1 MSVFFSDDSLRVMY
15 RGGRGDATAR
25 PRAAPRKRH
34 WWRWILAGAGLLVV
48 LAVLATGLF
57 VKLQSAL
64 PPLALPAGR
73 ASAPAGPL
81 TGRWTVATGSRAG
94 FRVPENAM
102 GFSNVVVGRTDGIRG
117 TLLISGDRLLSATLR
132 VRLTTMKINGKAQPQ
147 FAASL
152 GTRRDPVATFTL
164 TRPVTLGATFAGG
177 SAVTLTATGQLA
189 MHQISRP
196 VTFTLSARRDG
207 AALQAAGSIPV
218 AFSRWRIREPRGLGF
233 LGSLA
238 GNGVAEF
245 LIILQHSVATG
256 AAG

>member
-1 MSVFFSDDSLRVMY
+1 MSTFSPRDSLGAANRV
-15 RGGRGDATAR
+15 A
-25 PRAAPRKRH
+25 RAAPRKRH

-57 VKLQSAL
+57 VRLQSAL

-81 TGRWTVATGSRAG
+81 TGRWSVATGSRAG
-94 FRVPENAM
+94 FRVRENAM

-117 TLLISGDRLLSATLR
+117 TLLISGGRLLSATLR
-132 VRLTTMKINGKAQPQ
+132 VRLTTMKVGGKAQPQ
-147 FAASL
+147 FAVSL
-152 GTRRDPVATFTL
+152 GTQRDPAATFAL
-164 TRPVTLGATFAGG
+164 TRPVALGAAFAGG

-196 VTFTLSARRDG
+196 VTCTLSARRDG
-207 AALQAAGSIPV
+207 AVLQAAGSIPV
-218 AFSRWRIREPRGLGF
+218 TFSRWRIREPRGLGF

-245 LIILQHSVATG
+245 LIILQHSGATG
-256 AAG
+256 AAGTAG